1 MAEKDDRLPEECAE
15 CGSCAELI
23 HEAVASEQ
31 GVAGVELDVVRGA
44 VRLDYD
50 AGRLPGGVAAELVD
64 RIATPLEGR
73 QRACSLHI
81 SRRGGRACESCAV
94 ALERRLQNVPG
105 IRQAS
110 VSFRGGILKLVYD
123 ESILSTDH
131 LYREISS
138 LGIKPEA
145 VSRTPAGIVTPD
157 SSVARLKSRLAAVQP
172 EVYLTTVAF
181 ITMVAGFIAARTGA
195 QALVPT
201 ILYSISYATG
211 GVMGLKAGLQSL
223 RHGTVDIDLLMILAA
238 IGAAIVGAP
247 FEGAMLLFLFSLSNT
262 LQDYA
267 LGRTR
272 NAIKELMKLRPDTAL
287 IRKNGE
293 LVQVPIESVLVGDAF
308 VLRPGDRIPL
318 DGTVTTGES
327 MVDQASVTG
336 ESMPVGKEPGDSV
349 FAGTINQQ
357 GALEVRVTRPANDST
372 IARLVR
378 MVEEAQSEKAETQR
392 FIDTAEQRYAL
403 AVIVLTFLAVVFP
416 LLFLQETFETAFYRA
431 MTLMVAASP
440 CALVI
445 STPATILSAI
455 GNGARRGILFKGG
468 AYVEQAATI
477 KAIAFDK
484 TGTLTLGKP
493 AVTDVKVV
501 GSSERVPSESVLLGL
516 AASVQSHSE
525 HALAAAT
532 VEAARSSGIELGG
545 ASGFQSVTGKGVRAN
560 VGDIEVHIGNLRYY
574 EEAGPDLVG
583 CVEKDVRSLED
594 EAKTS
599 VVVAIRET
607 LQGPLVPVG
616 LIAFADVLR
625 PDVKEVVAELKG
637 LGVEHVVMLTG
648 DNRRVA
654 MQIAAQA
661 GIDEYY
667 GDLMPEDKM
676 RILRELRQRYGT
688 VAMVGDGV
696 NDAPALAAASLGIA
710 MGAAGTDVA
719 LETADIV
726 LMADDLKKIPYLIS
740 LSHRTRRTLVA
751 NLGFALVMIVVMV
764 AAILTRGLPL
774 PLAVIGHEGSTVL
787 VSLNGLRLLGFR
799 YPR

>member
-1 MAEKDDRLPEECAE
+1 MTEKDDILRDECAE

-31 GVAGVELDVVRGA
+31 GVAGVELDVLRGA

-50 AGRLPGGVAAELVD
+50 GKRLSDGSAVELVN
-64 RIATPLEGR
+64 RIALPLGGR
-73 QRACSLHI
+73 HKACSMRI

-94 ALERRLQNVPG
+94 ALERRLQSLPG
-105 IRQAS
+105 VRQAS

-123 ESILSTDH
+123 ESIVSTDH
-131 LYREISS
+131 LYREIRGM
-138 LGIKPEA
+138 GIEPVA
-145 VSRTPAGIVTPD
+145 VSPVPSEAEEPLR
-157 SSVARLKSRLAAVQP
+157 SRLWTRLSAIPP
-172 EVYLTTVAF
+172 EVYLTAAAF
-181 ITMVAGFIAARTGA
+181 VTMLAGFVAERAGG
-195 QALVPT
+195 QALTSTVF
-201 ILYSISYATG
+201 YVISYVTG
-211 GVMGLKAGLQSL
+211 GVFGLKASL
-223 RHGTVDIDLLMILAA
+223 ESLKHGTVDIDLLMILAA
-238 IGAAIVGAP
+238 LGAAVVGAP
-247 FEGAMLLFLFSLSNT
+247 FEGAMLLFLFSLSNA

-287 IRKNGE
+287 VRKNGE
-293 LVQVPIESVLVGDAF
+293 LVQVPIDAVQVGDTF

-318 DGTVTTGES
+318 DGTVLTGES
-327 MVDQASVTG
+327 AVDQSSVTG
-336 ESMPVGKEPGDSV
+336 ESMPVSKAPGDGV

-357 GALEVRVTRPANDST
+357 GALEVQVTRPASDST

-403 AVIVLTFLAVVFP
+403 AVIVLTFVAIVFP
-416 LLFLQETFETAFYRA
+416 QLFLKESFETAFYRA

-468 AYVEQAATI
+468 AYVEQAATV

-484 TGTLTLGKP
+484 TGTLTYGKP
-493 AVTDVKVV
+493 VVTDVKLI
-501 GSSERVPSESVLLGL
+501 GSSARVPSEGVLLGL

-525 HALAAAT
+525 HALAGAT
-532 VEAARSSGIELGG
+532 VEAARSRGIEFGE
-545 ASGFQSVTGKGVRAN
+545 ASGFQSVTGKGVRAS
-560 VGDIEVHIGNLRYY
+560 VGDVEVHIGNVRYY
-574 EEAGPDLVG
+574 EEVGPDVVG
-583 CVEKDVRSLED
+583 CVEREVRVLED

-599 VVVAIRET
+599 VIVAIRESVEDA
-607 LQGPLVPVG
+607 LQPVG

-625 PDVKEVVAELKG
+625 PDVKEVVAELKRH
-637 LGVEHVVMLTG
+637 GVEHVVMLTG

-654 MQIAAQA
+654 AQISARA

-667 GDLMPEDKM
+667 AELLPEDKL
-676 RILRELRQRYGT
+676 RILRELRERYGT

-719 LETADIV
+719 LETADVV

-751 NLGFALVMIVVMV
+751 NLGFALAMIIVMIV
-764 AAILTRGLPL
+764 AILTRGIPL

-787 VSLNGLRLLGFR
+787 VSLNGLRLLGYR
-799 YPR
+799 QPR